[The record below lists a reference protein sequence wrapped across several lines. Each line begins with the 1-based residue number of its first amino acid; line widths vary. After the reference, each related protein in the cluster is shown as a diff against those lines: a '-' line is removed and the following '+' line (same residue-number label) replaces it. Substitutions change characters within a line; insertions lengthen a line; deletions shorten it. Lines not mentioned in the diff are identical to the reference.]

1 MTNKIEH
8 WADELSLFDDVMDQ
22 YTYLIDLAKKPT
34 NLPSELRTDDRLVS
48 GCISQIWVDVGAV
61 DNITKIYYDS
71 DAMITKGV
79 THLICDCFDNLP
91 VDEAKKIDKSEFE
104 ILGIEGILSANRRN
118 GLASL
123 IDTLQNK
130 VAAL

>member
-1 MTNKIEH
+1 MSKIEH
-8 WADELSLFDDVMDQ
+8 WAEELEMFDDVMDQ

-34 NLPSELRTDDRLVS
+34 SLPAELRTDDRLVS

-61 DNITKIYYDS
+61 DNTTKIYYDS

-91 VDEAKKIDKSEFE
+91 IDEAKQIDKSEFSV
-104 ILGIEGILSANRRN
+104 LGIEGILSANRRN

>member
-1 MTNKIEH
+1 MSKIET

-48 GCISQIWVDVGAV
+48 GCISQIWIDVGAV
-61 DNITKIYYDS
+61 DNTTKIYYDS

-104 ILGIEGILSANRRN
+104 VLGIEGILSANRRN

-123 IDTLQNK
+123 IDTLQIK

>member
-1 MTNKIEH
+1 MSKIDYYAE
-8 WADELSLFDDVMDQ
+8 ELELFDDVMDQ

-34 NLPSELRTDDRLVS
+34 NLPEELRTDDRLVS

-61 DNITKIYYDS
+61 DNTTKIYYDS

-91 VDEAKKIDKSEFE
+91 IDEAKQIDKSQFE
-104 ILGIEGILSANRRN
+104 VLGIEGILSSNRRN

-123 IDTLQNK
+123 IDTLQSK

>member
-1 MTNKIEH
+1 VSKIDT

-34 NLPSELRTDDRLVS
+34 NLPPELRTDDRLVS
-48 GCISQIWVDVGAV
+48 GCISQIWIDVGAV
-61 DNITKIYYDS
+61 DNTTKIYYDS

-104 ILGIEGILSANRRN
+104 VLGIEGILSANRRN

>member
-1 MTNKIEH
+1 MSKIDT

-34 NLPSELRTDDRLVS
+34 SLPEELRSDDRLVE

-61 DNITKIYYDS
+61 DNKTRIYYDS

-79 THLICDCFDNLP
+79 THLICDCFDDLP
-91 VDEAKKIDKSEFE
+91 VDEAKKIEKSEFE
-104 ILGIEGILSANRRN
+104 VLGIEGILSANRRN

>member
-1 MTNKIEH
+1 MNKIET
-8 WADELSLFDDVMDQ
+8 WADELGLFDDVMDQ

-34 NLPSELRTDDRLVS
+34 NLPPELRTDDRLVS
-48 GCISQIWVDVGAV
+48 GCISQIWIDVGAV
-61 DNITKIYYDS
+61 DNTTKIYYDS

-104 ILGIEGILSANRRN
+104 VLGIEGILSANRRN

>member
-1 MTNKIEH
+1 MNKIET

-48 GCISQIWVDVGAV
+48 GCISQIWIDVGAV
-61 DNITKIYYDS
+61 DNTTKIYYDS

-104 ILGIEGILSANRRN
+104 VLGIEGILSANRRN
-118 GLASL
+118 GLSSL

>member
-1 MTNKIEH
+1 
-8 WADELSLFDDVMDQ
+8 
-22 YTYLIDLAKKPT
+22 
-34 NLPSELRTDDRLVS
+34 
-48 GCISQIWVDVGAV
+48 
-61 DNITKIYYDS
+61 
-71 DAMITKGV
+71 MITKGV

-104 ILGIEGILSANRRN
+104 VLGIEGILSANRRN

>member
-1 MTNKIEH
+1 MSKIET

-34 NLPSELRTDDRLVS
+34 NLPTELRTDDRLVS
-48 GCISQIWVDVGAV
+48 GCISQIWIDVGNV
-61 DNITKIYYDS
+61 DNTTKIYYDS

-91 VDEAKKIDKSEFE
+91 IDQAKQIDKSEFE
-104 ILGIEGILSANRRN
+104 VLGIEGILSANRRN
-118 GLASL
+118 GLSSL
-123 IDTLQNK
+123 IDTLQTK

>member
-1 MTNKIEH
+1 MSKIDK
-8 WADELSLFDDVMDQ
+8 WAEELELFDDVMDR
-22 YTYLIDLAKKPT
+22 YVYLIDLAKKPT
-34 NLPSELRTDDRLVS
+34 SLPAELRTDDRLVS

-61 DNITKIYYDS
+61 DDTTKIYYDS

-79 THLICDCFDNLP
+79 THLICDCFNDLP
-91 VDEAKKIDKSEFE
+91 INEAKQIDKNEFE
-104 ILGIEGILSANRRN
+104 VLGIEGILSANRRN

-123 IDTLQNK
+123 IDTLQSK

>member
-1 MTNKIEH
+1 MSKIDT

-22 YTYLIDLAKKPT
+22 YTYLIDLEKKPT
-34 NLPSELRTDDRLVS
+34 SLPEELRSDDRLVE

-61 DNITKIYYDS
+61 DNKTRIYYDS

-79 THLICDCFDNLP
+79 THLICDCFDDLP
-91 VDEAKKIDKSEFE
+91 VDEAKKIEKSEFE
-104 ILGIEGILSANRRN
+104 VLGIEGILSANRRN

>member
-1 MTNKIEH
+1 MSKIDT

-34 NLPSELRTDDRLVS
+34 SLPEELRSDDRLVE

-61 DNITKIYYDS
+61 DNKTRIYYDS

-91 VDEAKKIDKSEFE
+91 VDEAKKIEKSEFE
-104 ILGIEGILSANRRN
+104 VLGIEGILSANRRN

>member
-1 MTNKIEH
+1 VSKIDYYAE
-8 WADELSLFDDVMDQ
+8 ELELFDDVMDQ

-34 NLPSELRTDDRLVS
+34 NLPEELRTDDRLVS
-48 GCISQIWVDVGAV
+48 GCISQIWIDVGAV
-61 DNITKIYYDS
+61 DGNTKIYYDS

-91 VDEAKKIDKSEFE
+91 VEQAKQIDKGEFSV
-104 ILGIEGILSANRRN
+104 LGIEGILSANRRN

-123 IDTLQNK
+123 IDTLQSK
-130 VAAL
+130 IAAL

>member
-1 MTNKIEH
+1 MSKIEH
-8 WADELSLFDDVMDQ
+8 WAEELEMFDDVMDQ

-34 NLPSELRTDDRLVS
+34 SLPEELRSDDRLVE

-61 DNITKIYYDS
+61 DNKTRIYYDS

-91 VDEAKKIDKSEFE
+91 VDEAKKIEKSEFE
-104 ILGIEGILSANRRN
+104 VLGIEGILSANRRN

>member
-1 MTNKIEH
+1 MSKIDT

-48 GCISQIWVDVGAV
+48 GCISQIWIDVGAV
-61 DNITKIYYDS
+61 DNTTKIYYDS

-104 ILGIEGILSANRRN
+104 VLGIEGILSANRRN

>member
-1 MTNKIEH
+1 VSKIAT
-8 WADELSLFDDVMDQ
+8 WAEELELFDDVMDQ
-22 YTYLIDLAKKPT
+22 YTFLIDLAKKPT
-34 NLPSELRTDDRLVS
+34 NLPEELRTDDRLVS
-48 GCISQIWVDVGAV
+48 GCISQIWIDVGAV
-61 DNITKIYYDS
+61 DDRTKIYYDS

-91 VDEAKKIDKSEFE
+91 IEDAKQINKDEFE
-104 ILGIEGILSANRRN
+104 VLGIAEILSSNRRS

-123 IDTLQNK
+123 INTLQSK